1 MSMAEPLATE
11 TVVGVV
17 GAGTMGAGIAEVA
30 AAAGHPVRLHDNRPG
45 AAADACAALAARLAK
60 RVERGKLTA
69 TARDDL
75 LARVVPVDALAEL
88 APCGLVVEAIVEDPA
103 VKRDL
108 FAELEALLD
117 PDAIL
122 ASNTSSL
129 SITELAAGLSR
140 PGRVVGM
147 HFFNPVPVMK
157 LVEVVHGLAS
167 DADAVDT
174 VLTTARAWGKRSVRV
189 ASTPGFIVNR
199 VARPYYAEALRL
211 LQEGAADPA
220 TLDAVYRDAGG
231 FRMGP
236 FELMDLIG
244 HDVNFAVT
252 RTVFEAF
259 FDDPRYRPSLLQQE
273 LVAAGRLGR
282 KSGRGFYDYAD
293 GATRP
298 EPADLPSADAPA
310 TVTVHGDLGPAE
322 PLAALAGEAGIA
334 VERVP
339 EDGAG
344 WLAVGATRLAL
355 TDGRTATAR
364 AREEGVDLVLLDLAR
379 DYAAAPRLA
388 IAVADQAG
396 PDAVAAVAGLLQMLG
411 KRVVRL
417 DDTPGLA
424 VMRSVALLANE
435 GAEAVQ
441 QQVCTAAAVDDA
453 MRYGVN
459 YPEGPL
465 AWADAVGPVR
475 VLALVDHLATAY
487 GEDRYRASPWLRR
500 RVAAGRP
507 LRDDTDD

>member
-1 MSMAEPLATE
+1 MSAALDGS
-11 TVVGVV
+11 TVIGVV

-45 AAADACAALAARLAK
+45 AAGEALEALAARLDK
-60 RVERGKLTA
+60 RVARGKVTRE
-69 TARDDL
+69 ARDALVGRIEAVDDL
-75 LARVVPVDALAEL
+75 GALAG
-88 APCGLVVEAIVEDPA
+88 AGLVIEAIVENLEI
-103 VKRDL
+103 KRDL
-108 FAELEALLD
+108 FARLEGLLGD
-117 PDAIL
+117 HAIL

-129 SITELAAGLSR
+129 SITALAAGLAR

-147 HFFNPVPVMK
+147 HFFNPVPVMA

-167 DADAVDT
+167 DDAVAEA
-174 VLTTARAWGKRSVRV
+174 VVATARAWGKRPVRV

-211 LQEGAADPA
+211 LQEGVADAA

-259 FDDPRYRPSLLQQE
+259 FQDPRYRPSLLQQE

-282 KSGRGFYDYAD
+282 KSGRGFYDYGD
-293 GATRP
+293 GAHP
-298 EPADLPSADAPA
+298 PAPA
-310 TVTVHGDLGPAE
+310 EAPAAEAPASVTVHGALGPAE
-322 PLAALAGEAGIA
+322 PLVELLEPAGIGVA
-334 VERVP
+334 RRP
-339 EDGAG
+339 ADGPGWIDVAG
-344 WLAVGATRLAL
+344 ARLAP
-355 TDGRTATAR
+355 TDGRTATER
-364 AREEGVDLVLLDLAR
+364 AAHGGGDLVLLDLAL

-388 IAVADQAG
+388 VAAAAQAS
-396 PDAVAAVAGLLQMLG
+396 PAAVAGVVGLLQALG
-411 KRVVRL
+411 KRVVTL
-417 DDTPGLA
+417 DDTPGLV
-424 VMRSVALLANE
+424 VMRTVALLANE
-435 GAEAVQ
+435 GAEAVLQ
-441 QQVCTAAAVDDA
+441 RVCDADAVDEA

-459 YPEGPL
+459 YPRGPL
-465 AWADAVGPVR
+465 AWADAVGAPWLLDVI
-475 VLALVDHLATAY
+475 DHLAAAY

-507 LRDDTDD
+507 LRADAPT